1 MLLTDGFMFRFLKL
15 CKIDG
20 EGGGGE
26 PRFDLHVGSLNRFEP
41 QSSFPP
47 EHQRLANLST
57 STGFLTIILAISL
70 DCQFDEVEKECK
82 EKSEGIE
89 EIARSRTSQGSP
101 GVSDQGGS
109 GGEGD
114 SGGTKRYNTRST
126 KKGDLASV
134 PEAEDGGSVS
144 DVLECGNA
152 VRPISI
158 SPTQRKA
165 SC

>member
-57 STGFLTIILAISL
+57 STGFLTMILAISL

-109 GGEGD
+109 GGEGA
-114 SGGTKRYNTRST
+114 SGGGNRYYTRST
-126 KKGDLASV
+126 KRGDLAPV
-134 PEAEDGGSVS
+134 PEAEDGTYAS
-144 DVLECGNA
+144 DVLECGNT

-158 SPTQRKA
+158 FPTLRKA